1 MMNTPLTLVT
11 SERSDGRPVLAVTGE
26 IDMSNAGTL
35 DEALARSADDSTL
48 VVDLSAVDYL
58 DSAGLTVLFS
68 HAPRIRLIANPLL
81 VPVLTISGLTEV
93 TEVEETSRD
102 GGTRGEAVS

>member
-1 MMNTPLTLVT
+1 MTTPLTLVA
-11 SERSDGRPVLAVTGE
+11 SERPDGTPVLAVTGE

-35 DEALARSADDSTL
+35 DAALARSAGDGSL

-68 HAPRIRLIANPLL
+68 HAPRIRLVANPLL
-81 VPVLTISGLTEV
+81 APVLTISGLTEV
-93 TEVEETSRD
+93 TEVEGIAPD
-102 GGTRGEAVS
+102 GTAPR